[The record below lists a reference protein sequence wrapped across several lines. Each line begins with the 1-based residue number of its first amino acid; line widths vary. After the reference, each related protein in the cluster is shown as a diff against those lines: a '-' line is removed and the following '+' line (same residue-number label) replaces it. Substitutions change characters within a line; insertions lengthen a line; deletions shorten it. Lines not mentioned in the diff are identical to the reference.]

1 MCFLLLL
8 LLLLFTAV
16 GPPLHTEIMIG
27 IKLDK
32 LFHCRATVISL
43 GWVHAPIKANEI
55 WRAIFWVFWQKEES
69 FTGTIRIGFFL
80 PPLPQ
85 PTMLSNSS
93 FKSAVAFH
101 WQETTMWRKGPVLQ
115 SAERGG
121 SQVLMALFDLLD
133 QALPAVASFSSVRQS
148 GHFIVIVCLSFLLLE
163 TYLELLS
170 ASCPHSTHYLLFPS
184 QKKLSFSDAPSS
196 CSPYDL
202 EESHQLQERIWLD

>member
-1 MCFLLLL
+1 MCFLLL

-16 GPPLHTEIMIG
+16 SLPLHTEIMIG

-32 LFHCRATVISL
+32 LFHCWATVIGL

-55 WRAIFWVFWQKEES
+55 WGAVFWVFWQKEES
-69 FTGTIRIGFFL
+69 FTGTIRIGSFL

-93 FKSAVAFH
+93 FKSAVAFRQ
-101 WQETTMWRKGPVLQ
+101 QETTMWRKGPVLQ

-133 QALPAVASFSSVRQS
+133 QALPALPVASFSSVRQS
-148 GHFIVIVCLSFLLLE
+148 CHFIVIVCLSFLLLE
-163 TYLELLS
+163 TYSELLS
-170 ASCPHSTHYLLFPS
+170 TSCPHSTHYLLFPS
-184 QKKLSFSDAPSS
+184 YRNSLFQMPHPHAA
-196 CSPYDL
+196 
-202 EESHQLQERIWLD
+202 HMT